1 MRALKMHIEIDF
13 VKVKAHSGERYNE
26 RADYLAKEAIGLA

>member
-1 MRALKMHIEIDF
+1 MGLKKLISIDF
-13 VKVKAHSGERYNE
+13 VKVKSHSGEQYNE